1 MKDQKSMQT
10 FTGIFEVFLKI
21 MQKKFNK
28 TDQARKFSIAAR
40 KSGLMKESSILPGHN
55 KMKNVLK
62 INLK

>member
-10 FTGIFEVFLKI
+10 FTGILSIFENYAKKI
-21 MQKKFNK
+21 NK